1 MRLVYFILFELVSY
15 IYIQKKNANNFL
27 AKFRENNN
35 LDLFVKY
42 LGSITNYLPVS

>member
-15 IYIQKKNANNFL
+15 TKKIANNFL
-27 AKFRENNN
+27 AKFRKNNN